1 VVPSRHRSRVTR
13 LSFRF
18 ANVCSTHYLVNVR
31 RTCVAYRRLAHH
43 SRLQR
48 EGVTSSCPFG
58 STGYAFEELITEMGV
73 AFLCAFTRIHKELW
87 HEGYIDSC
95 SACSRITDR
104 AIFRARGQTRIT
116 SEYLLNQQQQ
126 LKQHEQA
133 GTQLSG
139 LHAHSSSLML
149 RFHMYCLHRLVAPT
163 ELRSILISAD
173 GSAPFTKSPP
183 RAGFLLCPKPS
194 ALKGEANRNASR
206 SAHSVLRVCS
216 HLRVT
221 VGPASTAAQS
231 LK

>member
-1 VVPSRHRSRVTR
+1 MRLYSYTQRAVARGLHR
-13 LSFRF
+13 
-18 ANVCSTHYLVNVR
+18 
-31 RTCVAYRRLAHH
+31 
-43 SRLQR
+43 
-48 EGVTSSCPFG
+48 
-58 STGYAFEELITEMGV
+58 
-73 AFLCAFTRIHKELW
+73 FLLGLLKD
-87 HEGYIDSC
+87 YS
-95 SACSRITDR
+95 R
-104 AIFRARGQTRIT
+104 AIFRVRGQTRIT

-133 GTQLSG
+133 GTDQLSG
-139 LHAHSSSLML
+139 LHVHSSSLML

-194 ALKGEANRNASR
+194 ALKGEANRIASR

-221 VGPASTAAQS
+221 VGPASTAAKS